1 MGSYAAALWPQ
12 RFDLDG
18 GGAEHMGL
26 ALIVHGGAGAMA
38 SDRFDA
44 AREGCRAATAAGWA
58 VLLAGGSAV
67 AAVEG
72 AVVALENKPSL
83 HAGTGGLLPP
93 GGGGAPRPGPVGRE
107 APAGCAAA
115 VGAAVH

>member
-67 AAVEG
+67 AAVEAADG
-72 AVVALENKPSL
+72 S
-83 HAGTGGLLPP
+83 AGEHTRLTGGSGAALPP
-93 GGGGAPRPGPVGRE
+93 EV
-107 APAGCAAA
+107 APARRRVLTGGQAL
-115 VGAAVH
+115 V

>member
-26 ALIVHGGAGAMA
+26 SLIVHGGAGAMA

-67 AAVEG
+67 AA
-72 AVVALENKPSL
+72 
-83 HAGTGGLLPP
+83 
-93 GGGGAPRPGPVGRE
+93 GGGAIVAPEDKSRLKARTGGVVSPGWRGQPDARPGGRE
-107 APAGCAAA
+107 
-115 VGAAVH
+115 

>member
-1 MGSYAAALWPQ
+1 MGSYAAGLWPQ

-38 SDRFDA
+38 PDRFHA

-58 VLLAGGSAV
+58 VLLAGGSA
-67 AAVEG
+67 AAAGAGAASAPKNQTPAQRPAGERHTPGEG
-72 AVVALENKPSL
+72 A
-83 HAGTGGLLPP
+83 
-93 GGGGAPRPGPVGRE
+93 APC
-107 APAGCAAA
+107 PAAHVPAT
-115 VGAAVH
+115 VS

>member
-1 MGSYAAALWPQ
+1 MGSYAAALWPR

-38 SDRFDA
+38 PDRFDA

-67 AAVEG
+67 AAGGG
-72 AVVALENKPSL
+72 AVVGPEKKSGVQCG
-83 HAGTGGLLPP
+83 AGGPPHPGGAGARPP
-93 GGGGAPRPGPVGRE
+93 GPVEGRAAGGGGLFRG
-107 APAGCAAA
+107 
-115 VGAAVH
+115 

>member
-1 MGSYAAALWPQ
+1 MGSYAAGLWPQ

-38 SDRFDA
+38 PDPFDA

-67 AAVEG
+67 AAGGGADG
-72 AVVALENKPSL
+72 AVRKKPAASL
-83 HAGTGGLLPP
+83 PVGGPFPPHWGGATHTGPVDGGG
-93 GGGGAPRPGPVGRE
+93 GGGGA
-107 APAGCAAA
+107 
-115 VGAAVH
+115 

>member
-67 AAVEG
+67 AAGGGGVFAAGEKPGVYLRTGALRPPEG
-72 AVVALENKPSL
+72 RGDVF
-83 HAGTGGLLPP
+83 AGPKDGGPP
-93 GGGGAPRPGPVGRE
+93 GGGA
-107 APAGCAAA
+107 
-115 VGAAVH
+115 